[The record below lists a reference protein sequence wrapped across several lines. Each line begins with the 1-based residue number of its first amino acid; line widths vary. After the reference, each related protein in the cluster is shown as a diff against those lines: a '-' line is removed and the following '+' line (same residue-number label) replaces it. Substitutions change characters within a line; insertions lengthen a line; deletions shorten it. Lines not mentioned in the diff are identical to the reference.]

1 MTVREIV
8 QRTSQPL
15 TVDSLAEQLAAC
27 GLQPGQTVLVHSALS
42 SLGWVVGGPVAV
54 IQALLRVVGPS
65 GTVMMPTQTWKNLDP
80 ASGAYQAEG
89 IPEAWWQI
97 VREHVPAYDPA
108 ITPSIGMGVIAE
120 LFRTWPGAQRSAH
133 PTRSFAALG
142 PHADLL
148 TAEHPLTDVFGPASP
163 LGKLYELDGS
173 ILLIGLDH
181 GSNTSLHLAE
191 HLANY
196 PGKRYVQESS
206 AVLVDGRRQWLTY
219 PSPDLM
225 QDADF
230 AAIGDAY
237 EAAHGIARHTVGL
250 APVRFLR
257 QRPLVDWAV
266 VWMEQHRDFRA
277 ATA

>member
-1 MTVREIV
+1 MGVRDVV
-8 QRTSQPL
+8 QKTTHPL
-15 TVDSLAEQLAAC
+15 TVDSLAEQFAAC
-27 GLQPGQTVLVHSALS
+27 GLHAGQTVIVHSALS
-42 SLGWVVGGPVAV
+42 TLGWVVGGPVAV

-65 GTVMMPTQTWKNLDP
+65 GTLMMPTQTWKNLDP
-80 ASGAYQAEG
+80 ASGVYQAEG
-89 IPEAWWQI
+89 IPESWWPI
-97 VREHVPAYDPA
+97 IREHLPAYDPA
-108 ITPSIGMGVIAE
+108 ITPSVGMGVIAE
-120 LFRTWPGAQRSAH
+120 LFRTWPGARRSGH

-142 PHADLL
+142 PNADVL

-163 LGKLYELDGS
+163 LGKLYDLDGY
-173 ILLIGLDH
+173 ILIIGLDH

-191 HLANY
+191 RLANF

-206 AVLVDGRRQWLTY
+206 AVLVNGMRQWITY

-237 EAAHGIARHTVGL
+237 EAAHEIARHTVGL
-250 APVRFLR
+250 AEVRFMR

-266 VWMEQHRDFRA
+266 GWMEQYRDFREGEA
-277 ATA
+277 